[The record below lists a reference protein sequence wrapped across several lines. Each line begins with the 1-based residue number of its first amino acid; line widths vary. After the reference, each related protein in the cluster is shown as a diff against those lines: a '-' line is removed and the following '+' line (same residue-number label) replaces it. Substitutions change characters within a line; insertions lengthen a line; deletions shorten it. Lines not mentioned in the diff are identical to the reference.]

1 MNMAET
7 KSPAPK
13 KTATKKKSTTTKS
26 TTSKPKEKV
35 FDLNTPVRCKSVR
48 QNELFYKASSEF
60 GLRFIIET
68 HSEYLIR
75 RSQVV
80 VAENSDKEEWKN
92 PFAVYYFLDNGV
104 PYAMEYRKDGKFS
117 NEFGT
122 GFFDE
127 ASNLAFKIF

>member
-1 MNMAET
+1 MGSIQLVVLLLRLAIAIKRSERSGTRPTIIVEEPEQNLH
-7 KSPAPK
+7 PAK
-13 KTATKKKSTTTKS
+13 QSQLA
-26 TTSKPKEKV
+26 
-35 FDLNTPVRCKSVR
+35 
-48 QNELFYKASSEF
+48 ELFYKASSEF

-92 PFAVYYFLDNGV
+92 PFAVYYFLDNGA